1 MTNTVEKF
9 NTIAI
14 GNIEKI
20 NTIAGSNIEDL
31 NTLEFSALVPV
42 TIAHTAT
49 AANSGAASS
58 YTFSSQAFGAA
69 NSARRIIVVVGH
81 GGSNRTISSMTI
93 GGVSA
98 ANIVSNE
105 TVNSTDAHMYS
116 AAVPSGTSGNVVI
129 NFNTTENRCGIGVFS
144 MIGAASSATTTKSA
158 TNTTSN
164 SQTLTVP
171 AGGAALAYAVG
182 QANNTYT
189 FGGVTESFDAAI
201 AATYTHG
208 GACLAFENAQSP
220 LTVTCALAGSA
231 SNSVFLAAS
240 FGPS

>member
-1 MTNTVEKF
+1 MPDISTINGIAEDNIAQWNGDTASDVTSVNGNTWVH
-9 NTIAI
+9 
-14 GNIEKI
+14 
-20 NTIAGSNIEDL
+20 
-31 NTLEFSALVPV
+31 LVPV

-58 YTFSSQAFGAA
+58 YTFSSQAFGTAD
-69 NSARRIIVVVGH
+69 SARRIIVVVGH

-98 ANIVSNE
+98 ANIISNE

-158 TNTTSN
+158 TNTASN

-171 AGGAALAYAVG
+171 AGGAAIAYAVG

-189 FGGVTESFDAAI
+189 FGGVTERFDSAI

-220 LTVTCALAGSA
+220 LTVTCSLAGSA
-231 SNSVFLAAS
+231 SSSVFLAAS

>member
-1 MTNTVEKF
+1 MPDISTINGIAEDNIAEWNGDAAADIASVNGNTWVH
-9 NTIAI
+9 
-14 GNIEKI
+14 
-20 NTIAGSNIEDL
+20 
-31 NTLEFSALVPV
+31 LVPA

-49 AANSGAASS
+49 AANSSASSS
-58 YTFSSQAFGAA
+58 YTFSSQAFGSA

-81 GGSNRTISSMTI
+81 AGSNRTISSMTI

-105 TVNSTDAHMYS
+105 TVNSADAHMYS

-158 TNTTSN
+158 TNTASN

-171 AGGAALAYAVG
+171 AGGVAIAYALG
-182 QANNTYT
+182 SQFNTYT
-189 FGGVTESFDAAI
+189 FGGVTERFDTGI
-201 AATYTHG
+201 AASYTHG

-220 LTVTCALAGSA
+220 LTVTCSLANSPA
-231 SNSVFLAAS
+231 TSVFLAAS